1 MWCKDNVQKG
11 IRVNKIPRW
20 GLWRLLTWMKL
31 LNNQA
36 GAGVHTVSRWVCYQ
50 YTVAHNRQHWHYS
63 FIYHINCNQQGN
75 VTQIAPIEVE
85 IYLPFLFFFFLFY
98 LPCLS
103 TLVVVGTGSSQWI
116 TLSVWPSCQLS
127 PETWGAR
134 LSAQPSAATTR
145 TLCNFN
151 LSGGRGGRNVTG
163 WQFSLP
169 ATPSAPSSRS
179 LLVKGPRIQCIT
191 ETGCYSAPG

>member
-1 MWCKDNVQKG
+1 MQSHAAPGCVISTFPLNRLHGHYLFIKLINRIQRGNVQQHIK
-11 IRVNKIPRW
+11 
-20 GLWRLLTWMKL
+20 
-31 LNNQA
+31 
-36 GAGVHTVSRWVCYQ
+36 
-50 YTVAHNRQHWHYS
+50 VA
-63 FIYHINCNQQGN
+63 F
-75 VTQIAPIEVE
+75 
-85 IYLPFLFFFFLFY
+85 FLATFPGFFFLSCF
-98 LPCLS
+98 S
-103 TLVVVGTGSSQWI
+103 TVDVVGWGSSQRI

-169 ATPSAPSSRS
+169 ATPSTPFPCSV
-179 LLVKGPRIQCIT
+179 LVKGPRCRT
-191 ETGCYSAPG
+191 VHYSEWLFFTLETHQQGWNPLINVNI